1 MLNWFTGN
9 YSLLVSYII
18 KESAAPITAQN
29 IVNLDFRWINYRV
42 PYNYPISIF
51 YRYYYLF
58 LLELVILPFRCSR
71 ICCKIPMKLLWKI
84 PVTSWVAQAFPTN
97 IRLDE
102 IIEIGTNNF
111 LKNNGIIH
119 DLKKVNLKI
128 FYL

>member
-18 KESAAPITAQN
+18 KESAASITAQN
-29 IVNLDFRWINYRV
+29 KVNLDFRWINYRV

-71 ICCKIPMKLLWKI
+71 ICCKD
-84 PVTSWVAQAFPTN
+84 TN
-97 IRLDE
+97 ETVVKDSS
-102 IIEIGTNNF
+102 NF
-111 LKNNGIIH
+111 LSSSGFSYQH
-119 DLKKVNLKI
+119 PP
-128 FYL
+128 